1 MHNKWKREKRM
12 EKKEVGRIVQ
22 LKESELIPIVAEL
35 ADKYTGKE
43 STSVSEETAKMLM
56 EAVCYCIREA
66 ENENEPFQTAQ
77 EAYEKGY
84 ALVCEKRKRAEKLY
98 QMIISRFQA
107 YENKAYYDTIIKGI
121 PAFFLRYNPKFKPQ
135 DHILTLD
142 YPLLSDDFTLTGI
155 DRIYD
160 YLLKI
165 RLEQRFLG
173 KLSVEMVRQ
182 CLEEYWTG
190 YEELFINICQVV
202 LHSILKRMLKK
213 EPETDGLGCEALTE
227 KLRHLLRILIEQ
239 QYGGNET
246 LYDYLAADLSEF
258 AVVLSSSTGVNN

>member
-1 MHNKWKREKRM
+1 MEKRE
-12 EKKEVGRIVQ
+12 VSRIVQ
-22 LKESELIPIVAEL
+22 IDERELIPIVAEL

-66 ENENEPFQTAQ
+66 ESENEPFQTAQ

-107 YENKAYYDTIIKGI
+107 YENKAYYDTIIKGM

-135 DHILTLD
+135 DEILTLD
-142 YPLLSDDFTLTGI
+142 YPLLSDDFTLTGV

-173 KLSVEMVRQ
+173 KLPVEMVRQ
-182 CLEEYWTG
+182 CLEDYWTG

-202 LHSILKRMLKK
+202 LRSILKRMLKK
-213 EPETDGLGCEALTE
+213 EQGNDNLKREALTE
-227 KLRHLLRILIEQ
+227 RLKYLLKVLIEQ

-246 LYDYLAADLSEF
+246 LYDYLAADLPEF
-258 AVVLSSSTGVNN
+258 AVILCNSPDDNS